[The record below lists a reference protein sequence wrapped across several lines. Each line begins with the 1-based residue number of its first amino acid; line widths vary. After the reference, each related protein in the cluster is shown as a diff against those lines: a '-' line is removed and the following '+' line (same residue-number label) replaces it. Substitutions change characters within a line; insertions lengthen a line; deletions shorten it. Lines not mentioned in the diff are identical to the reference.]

1 MPVIRGLVDLSRFAW
16 RDFQAR
22 PEAGIG
28 QEEAMPETETLCHV
42 LVKGIRKSGGEP
54 KHILTGMAVLKR
66 RVRRQAAPETV
77 SVRQAIDIG

>member
-1 MPVIRGLVDLSRFAW
+1 
-16 RDFQAR
+16 
-22 PEAGIG
+22 
-28 QEEAMPETETLCHV
+28 MPETETLCHV